1 MSEKIDNF
9 TNITHMMT
17 LTPVQVDKVCTDL
30 QTAVRVEKSSK
41 KIRKIESD
49 FYRSVLE
56 VLRTLRIETDNVV
69 ATDIEKYMSLKSRI
83 KQVESD
89 FTVFFQLRFS
99 KLMKLALHEVDPEE
113 WSQLTSEE
121 KDFLKAQQRSLNEYL
136 TRFMDTGQETPPLSE
151 EKIQV
156 PVIDINQPPA
166 ENREDDYVL
175 VRIVSDLP
183 TIAQP
188 EGDFYLR
195 NNDIVHLKRDFANM
209 LISRKWAEKMNIVVG

>member
-1 MSEKIDNF
+1 
-9 TNITHMMT
+9 MT
-17 LTPVQVDKVCTDL
+17 LTPVQVDKICTDL

-99 KLMKLALHEVDPEE
+99 KLMKLALHEIDPEE

-183 TIAQP
+183 TIAQR

-195 NNDIVHLKRDFANM
+195 NNEIVHMKRDFANM

>member
-1 MSEKIDNF
+1 
-9 TNITHMMT
+9 
-17 LTPVQVDKVCTDL
+17 
-30 QTAVRVEKSSK
+30 
-41 KIRKIESD
+41 
-49 FYRSVLE
+49 
-56 VLRTLRIETDNVV
+56 V

-99 KLMKLALHEVDPEE
+99 KLMKLALHEIDPEE

-136 TRFMDTGQETPPLSE
+136 TRFMDTGHETPAVSE
-151 EKIQV
+151 ENIQV
-156 PVIDINQPPA
+156 PDLDIKVPTA
-166 ENREDDYVL
+166 ETREDDYIL

-188 EGDFYLR
+188 EGDFYLK

-209 LISRKWAEKMNIVVG
+209 LISRKWAEKMNIVIG